1 MLNTSRICF
10 RIQGLG
16 IHSVGFRAQV
26 GPSGI
31 RVEGQPLIKI
41 ELGEDVRRRTTC
53 L

>member
-26 GPSGI
+26 GLLVS
-31 RVEGQPLIKI
+31 
-41 ELGEDVRRRTTC
+41 ELRGNP
-53 L
+53 